1 MLSDSNTTIFAK
13 DIFSMHDLHIQVKV
27 SDELYLKDPESSVLG
42 KKIVSRSIEM
52 IDELGFEAFTFKKLG
67 ASIGSPESSI
77 YRYFDSKHS
86 LLVYL
91 YAWYWSWMEYRLV
104 FAVVNNNS
112 AIDKL
117 KTSIEILCS
126 PIEVDNTFEHI
137 DEVILNRIIVAE
149 SIKVFH
155 NKTVDEHNE
164 KGHFRPFKQIIERV
178 SANVSEIN
186 PDYPFPNMLVFSMV
200 DGAIEQSHFA
210 KHFSKLSDLKS
221 SNVSIAEFYTDL
233 IFKTIK

>member
-1 MLSDSNTTIFAK
+1 MKSLQI
-13 DIFSMHDLHIQVKV
+13 HINV
-27 SDELYLKDPESSVLG
+27 SEELYIKNPESSDLG
-42 KKIVSRSIEM
+42 KRIVSKSIEL

-67 ASIGSPESSI
+67 IAIGSPESSV

-104 FAVVNNNS
+104 FGTINNTS
-112 AIDKL
+112 SVDKL
-117 KTSIEILCS
+117 KNAISLLCS
-126 PIEVDNTFEHI
+126 PIETDNTFQHI

-149 SIKVFH
+149 SIKVSH

-178 SANVSEIN
+178 SAMITEIN
-186 PDYPFPNMLVFSMV
+186 PAYQYPNMLVFAMV

-210 KHFSKLSDLKS
+210 SHFPKATDANDSK
-221 SNVSIAEFYTDL
+221 SIIADFYTDL
-233 IFKTIK
+233 IFKAIK